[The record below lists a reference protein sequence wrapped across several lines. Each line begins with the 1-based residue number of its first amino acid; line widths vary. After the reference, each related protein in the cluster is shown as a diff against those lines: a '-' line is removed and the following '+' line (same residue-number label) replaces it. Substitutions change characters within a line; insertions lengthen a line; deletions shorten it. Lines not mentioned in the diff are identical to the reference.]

1 MKTKITNYC
10 LKCGGK
16 MKLQGGGN
24 GFNTASNLMNTAGD
38 IANMFPGVG
47 TAIGAG
53 LKGLSFVSDMFAK
66 RQAVKDNQNLI
77 AKNDR
82 NIPIY
87 QSNESVYP
95 NPNQNMM
102 QTGGVPTQG
111 GVIQPVSSTGSVALG
126 QTHDEGGIKYAPN
139 IEVENKEGIHNVDD
153 KTVVSSNVLK
163 NPLTGKSFA
172 SEMVG
177 LEKQKGDLEID
188 LKKEL
193 DKSKGKSTYTSIMLK
208 KRIDEL
214 EVKIGELYEQ
224 QEALASKMGLRDEQG
239 NPNQMSQQVVGN
251 EEQIQNMQQQV
262 MKQQAGG
269 NIKRIDPING
279 KEYFLNKDNKMV
291 DENGN
296 IKGDYKVDANIHGLE
311 YGISDSYN
319 KIKDGKYINTI
330 DDNSKVNSPL
340 TTTNNGDNNSTKAL
354 NFTSTNNN
362 QSNTP
367 STDVNGVKPK
377 NTSSNFYNQGS
388 NTNTQSNIPVSTSNS
403 NKTQDVQTIPTT
415 NNSTNT
421 SQGLNFTSTNNDKSN
436 NVSNVKPLTNVMGYS
451 ANYNKQ
457 LDSYKKELDNIS
469 EKERVKMEKN
479 GKHSIYT
486 TPSDQFLYIH
496 SDKYYDKINEFNK
509 NLDKVSEQELNQND
523 GQINSNLTKQIKRN
537 ERIEKRRV
545 RNNNFKNAIFYMF
558 HPKNTFPRRYF
569 PGRAD
574 EKEQENKT
582 IEIGKFKTGGQ
593 IQDNNGYL
601 KSNLHNYT
609 PVKLINSN
617 HITTKNMAFP
627 IEANGK
633 VLYPNTGDYYF
644 KKKPVVEKPLLFKYG
659 GASKVG
665 TNFNDIEELNT
676 EFIKYNIPL
685 KIEDDKTIY
694 VNNEKK
700 YYPKGIDDKIIKE
713 LLTPFNTT
721 NLIEDYQTGGYFPFE
736 TIVNEKYLKLRTPRN
751 KKYNKA
757 DFNSDN
763 NNSSSN
769 KSDNN
774 LVTVSN
780 DSNSSSNLATVSD
793 KSNLSSNNS
802 SSSNLR
808 SGKKPFRAEEL
819 ISYGTQLA
827 GSILPMLMP
836 LKQTKLN
843 SYEEGKGYG
852 YLNNAYRSALLY
864 PKKMEELSN
873 YNLNR
878 DLAQYSQALTNN
890 GSNMNRTPMLQ
901 NLYAEGRSKAND
913 LIANSQAKSLELQT
927 VLAESIYN
935 KDRSKYLTN
944 QEINAQNDNFAN
956 NYLATKYI
964 NPLSKL
970 SESTVQQLEA
980 KRNYIEETT
989 KNNKIAGYELVY
1001 NPETGRHEYIR
1012 INSNAKGLTN
1022 TPSNKLQSIP
1032 VPNLK
1037 LETPDYKLNK

>member
-262 MKQQAGG
+262 M
-269 NIKRIDPING
+269 N
-279 KEYFLNKDNKMV
+279 
-291 DENGN
+291 
-296 IKGDYKVDANIHGLE
+296 
-311 YGISDSYN
+311 
-319 KIKDGKYINTI
+319 
-330 DDNSKVNSPL
+330 
-340 TTTNNGDNNSTKAL
+340 
-354 NFTSTNNN
+354 
-362 QSNTP
+362 
-367 STDVNGVKPK
+367 
-377 NTSSNFYNQGS
+377 
-388 NTNTQSNIPVSTSNS
+388 
-403 NKTQDVQTIPTT
+403 
-415 NNSTNT
+415 
-421 SQGLNFTSTNNDKSN
+421 
-436 NVSNVKPLTNVMGYS
+436 
-451 ANYNKQ
+451 
-457 LDSYKKELDNIS
+457 NIS

-479 GKHSIYT
+479 GKHSIHT

-582 IEIGKFKTGGQ
+582 IEIGKFKTGGK

-644 KKKPVVEKPLLFKYG
+644 KKKPVVEKPLNFKSG
-659 GASKVG
+659 GTTKIG
-665 TNFNDIEELNT
+665 TDFNDIDALNS
-676 EFIKYNIPL
+676 EFHKYNIPL
-685 KIEDDKTIY
+685 KIENKNTIY
-694 VNNEKK
+694 VNNERK
-700 YYPKGIDDKIIKE
+700 YFPNGIDDNIIKE
-713 LLTPFNTT
+713 LLTPFNST
-721 NLIEDYQTGGYFPFE
+721 NLIEDYQSGGDTDE
-736 TIVNEKYLKLRTPRN
+736 TIVNPFYQKDRTSKYELGKTEFKQD
-751 KKYNKA
+751 KK
-757 DFNSDN
+757 
-763 NNSSSN
+763 
-769 KSDNN
+769 KS
-774 LVTVSN
+774 
-780 DSNSSSNLATVSD
+780 
-793 KSNLSSNNS
+793 
-802 SSSNLR
+802 
-808 SGKKPFRAEEL
+808 PFRGEEL
-819 ISYGTQLA
+819 FSYGTQIA
-827 GSILPMLMP
+827 GSLLPMVMP
-836 LKQTKLN
+836 LKKTELN
-843 SYEEGKGYG
+843 YYDEGKGYG

-927 VLAESIYN
+927 ALAESIYN

-1022 TPSNKLQSIP
+1022 TPSNKLQSIQ

>member
-291 DENGN
+291 DSDGN
-296 IKGDYKVDANIHGLE
+296 IV
-311 YGISDSYN
+311 
-319 KIKDGKYINTI
+319 GKY
-330 DDNSKVNSPL
+330 
-340 TTTNNGDNNSTKAL
+340 
-354 NFTSTNNN
+354 
-362 QSNTP
+362 
-367 STDVNGVKPK
+367 
-377 NTSSNFYNQGS
+377 Y
-388 NTNTQSNIPVSTSNS
+388 
-403 NKTQDVQTIPTT
+403 
-415 NNSTNT
+415 
-421 SQGLNFTSTNNDKSN
+421 
-436 NVSNVKPLTNVMGYS
+436 
-451 ANYNKQ
+451 
-457 LDSYKKELDNIS
+457 E
-469 EKERVKMEKN
+469 
-479 GKHSIYT
+479 
-486 TPSDQFLYIH
+486 
-496 SDKYYDKINEFNK
+496 
-509 NLDKVSEQELNQND
+509 
-523 GQINSNLTKQIKRN
+523 
-537 ERIEKRRV
+537 
-545 RNNNFKNAIFYMF
+545 
-558 HPKNTFPRRYF
+558 
-569 PGRAD
+569 
-574 EKEQENKT
+574 
-582 IEIGKFKTGGQ
+582 
-593 IQDNNGYL
+593 DNNGYL

-644 KKKPVVEKPLLFKYG
+644 KKKPVVEKPLNFKSG
-659 GASKVG
+659 GTTKIG
-665 TNFNDIEELNT
+665 TDFNDIDALNS
-676 EFIKYNIPL
+676 EFHKYNIPL
-685 KIEDDKTIY
+685 KIENKNTIY
-694 VNNEKK
+694 VNNERK
-700 YYPKGIDDKIIKE
+700 YFPNGIDDNIIKE
-713 LLTPFNTT
+713 LLTPFNST
-721 NLIEDYQTGGYFPFE
+721 NLIEDYQSGGDTEF
-736 TIVNEKYLKLRTPRN
+736 KQD
-751 KKYNKA
+751 KK
-757 DFNSDN
+757 ST
-763 NNSSSN
+763 
-769 KSDNN
+769 KS
-774 LVTVSN
+774 
-780 DSNSSSNLATVSD
+780 
-793 KSNLSSNNS
+793 
-802 SSSNLR
+802 
-808 SGKKPFRAEEL
+808 PFRGEEL
-819 ISYGTQLA
+819 FSYGTQIA
-827 GSILPMLMP
+827 GSLLPMVMP
-836 LKQTKLN
+836 LKKTELN
-843 SYEEGKGYG
+843 YYDEGKGYG

-927 VLAESIYN
+927 ASAESIYN

-989 KNNKIAGYELVY
+989 KNNKMAGYELVY

-1012 INSNAKGLTN
+1012 INSSARGLTN

>member
-291 DENGN
+291 DSDGN
-296 IKGDYKVDANIHGLE
+296 IV
-311 YGISDSYN
+311 
-319 KIKDGKYINTI
+319 GKY
-330 DDNSKVNSPL
+330 
-340 TTTNNGDNNSTKAL
+340 
-354 NFTSTNNN
+354 
-362 QSNTP
+362 
-367 STDVNGVKPK
+367 
-377 NTSSNFYNQGS
+377 Y
-388 NTNTQSNIPVSTSNS
+388 
-403 NKTQDVQTIPTT
+403 
-415 NNSTNT
+415 
-421 SQGLNFTSTNNDKSN
+421 
-436 NVSNVKPLTNVMGYS
+436 
-451 ANYNKQ
+451 
-457 LDSYKKELDNIS
+457 E
-469 EKERVKMEKN
+469 
-479 GKHSIYT
+479 
-486 TPSDQFLYIH
+486 
-496 SDKYYDKINEFNK
+496 
-509 NLDKVSEQELNQND
+509 
-523 GQINSNLTKQIKRN
+523 
-537 ERIEKRRV
+537 
-545 RNNNFKNAIFYMF
+545 
-558 HPKNTFPRRYF
+558 
-569 PGRAD
+569 
-574 EKEQENKT
+574 
-582 IEIGKFKTGGQ
+582 
-593 IQDNNGYL
+593 DNNGYL
-601 KSNLHNYT
+601 NSNLHNYT

-644 KKKPVVEKPLLFKYG
+644 KKKPVVEKPLNFKSG
-659 GASKVG
+659 GTTKIG
-665 TNFNDIEELNT
+665 TDFNDIDALNS
-676 EFIKYNIPL
+676 EFHKYNIPL
-685 KIEDDKTIY
+685 KIENKNTIY
-694 VNNEKK
+694 VNNERK
-700 YYPKGIDDKIIKE
+700 YFPNGIDDNIIKE
-713 LLTPFNTT
+713 LLTPFNST
-721 NLIEDYQTGGYFPFE
+721 NLIEDYQSGGNLSYPE
-736 TIVNEKYLKLRTPRN
+736 AIVDSKYLKNRTSKYELGKTEFKED
-751 KKYNKA
+751 KK
-757 DFNSDN
+757 ST
-763 NNSSSN
+763 
-769 KSDNN
+769 KS
-774 LVTVSN
+774 
-780 DSNSSSNLATVSD
+780 
-793 KSNLSSNNS
+793 
-802 SSSNLR
+802 
-808 SGKKPFRAEEL
+808 PFRGEEL
-819 ISYGTQLA
+819 FSYGTQIA
-827 GSILPMLMP
+827 GSLLPMVMP
-836 LKQTKLN
+836 LKKTELN
-843 SYEEGKGYG
+843 YYDEGKGYG

-927 VLAESIYN
+927 ASAESIYN

>member
-262 MKQQAGG
+262 MKQQMGG
-269 NIKRIDPING
+269 NIKRKSIDGNE
-279 KEYFLNKDNKMV
+279 EYSLNNKNQMV

-582 IEIGKFKTGGQ
+582 IEIGKFKTGGK

-644 KKKPVVEKPLLFKYG
+644 KKKPVVEKPLNFKSG
-659 GASKVG
+659 GTTKIG
-665 TNFNDIEELNT
+665 TDFNDIDALNS
-676 EFIKYNIPL
+676 EFHKYNIPL
-685 KIEDDKTIY
+685 KIENKNTIY
-694 VNNEKK
+694 VNNERK
-700 YYPKGIDDKIIKE
+700 YFPNGIDDNIIKE
-713 LLTPFNTT
+713 LLTPFNST
-721 NLIEDYQTGGYFPFE
+721 NLIEDYQSGGDTDLYKNE
-736 TIVNEKYLKLRTPRN
+736 TIVNPFYQKDRTSKYELGKTEFKQD
-751 KKYNKA
+751 KK
-757 DFNSDN
+757 ST
-763 NNSSSN
+763 
-769 KSDNN
+769 KS
-774 LVTVSN
+774 
-780 DSNSSSNLATVSD
+780 
-793 KSNLSSNNS
+793 
-802 SSSNLR
+802 
-808 SGKKPFRAEEL
+808 PFRGEEL
-819 ISYGTQLA
+819 FSYGTQIA
-827 GSILPMLMP
+827 GSLLPMVMP
-836 LKQTKLN
+836 LKKTELN
-843 SYEEGKGYG
+843 YYDEGKGYG

-927 VLAESIYN
+927 ALAESIYN

-1012 INSNAKGLTN
+1012 INSNAKSLTN
-1022 TPSNKLQSIP
+1022 TPSSKLQSVP

>member
-53 LKGLSFVSDMFAK
+53 LKGLSFISDMFAK

-291 DENGN
+291 DSDGN

-469 EKERVKMEKN
+469 EKERVKMKKN
-479 GKHSIYT
+479 GKHSIHT

-593 IQDNNGYL
+593 IQDNNDYL

-644 KKKPVVEKPLLFKYG
+644 KKKPVVEKPLNFKSG
-659 GASKVG
+659 GTTKIG
-665 TNFNDIEELNT
+665 TDFNDIDALNS
-676 EFIKYNIPL
+676 EFNKYNIPL
-685 KIEDDKTIY
+685 KIENKNTIY
-694 VNNEKK
+694 VNNERK
-700 YYPKGIDDKIIKE
+700 YFPNGIDDNIIKE
-713 LLTPFNTT
+713 LLTPFNST
-721 NLIEDYQTGGYFPFE
+721 NLIEDYQSGGNLSYPE
-736 TIVNEKYLKLRTPRN
+736 AIVDSKYLKNRTSKYDLGKTEFKED
-751 KKYNKA
+751 KK
-757 DFNSDN
+757 ST
-763 NNSSSN
+763 
-769 KSDNN
+769 KS
-774 LVTVSN
+774 
-780 DSNSSSNLATVSD
+780 
-793 KSNLSSNNS
+793 
-802 SSSNLR
+802 
-808 SGKKPFRAEEL
+808 PFRGEEL
-819 ISYGTQLA
+819 FSYGTQIA
-827 GSILPMLMP
+827 GSLLPMVMP
-836 LKQTKLN
+836 LKKTELN
-843 SYEEGKGYG
+843 YYDEGKGYG

-927 VLAESIYN
+927 ASAESIYN

>member
-1 MKTKITNYC
+1 
-10 LKCGGK
+10 

-262 MKQQAGG
+262 MKQQTGG
-269 NIKRIDPING
+269 NIKRKSIDG
-279 KEYFLNKDNKMV
+279 KEEYFLNSKNQMV
-291 DENGN
+291 DKDGIIRGSYKKDTN
-296 IKGDYKVDANIHGLE
+296 IPGLE
-311 YGISDSYN
+311 YGISNTYY
-319 KIKDGKYINTI
+319 KVGKDGNYINYISNNTKV
-330 DDNSKVNSPL
+330 DNSTSDTTLSNSVSD
-340 TTTNNGDNNSTKAL
+340 TYNDNNKS
-354 NFTSTNNN
+354 
-362 QSNTP
+362 
-367 STDVNGVKPK
+367 
-377 NTSSNFYNQGS
+377 
-388 NTNTQSNIPVSTSNS
+388 SNS
-403 NKTQDVQTIPTT
+403 NDLRIELKPNSDLYNMKPKSSAISKKILEQETEESPLYAQTLNSDSIKKIPLIAT
-415 NNSTNT
+415 
-421 SQGLNFTSTNNDKSN
+421 K
-436 NVSNVKPLTNVMGYS
+436 
-451 ANYNKQ
+451 
-457 LDSYKKELDNIS
+457 LDSRFFNPSQPLFPY
-469 EKERVKMEKN
+469 RMT
-479 GKHSIYT
+479 T
-486 TPSDQFLYIH
+486 TPRLFNEYLNVNFKEDSNQI
-496 SDKYYDKINEFNK
+496 SDKDWRKEIKEDNKDNRKINR
-509 NLDKVSEQELNQND
+509 
-523 GQINSNLTKQIKRN
+523 IIK
-537 ERIEKRRV
+537 KMQ
-545 RNNNFKNAIFYMF
+545 KYGY
-558 HPKNTFPRRYF
+558 KY
-569 PGRAD
+569 
-574 EKEQENKT
+574 KEHEYRQ
-582 IEIGKFKTGGQ
+582 TGGQ

-601 KSNLHNYT
+601 NSNLQNYT

-644 KKKPVVEKPLLFKYG
+644 KKKPVVEKPLNFKSG
-659 GASKVG
+659 GTTKIG
-665 TNFNDIEELNT
+665 TDFNDIDALNS
-676 EFIKYNIPL
+676 EFHKYNIPL
-685 KIEDDKTIY
+685 KIENKNTIY
-694 VNNEKK
+694 VNNERK
-700 YYPKGIDDKIIKE
+700 YFPNGIDDNIIKE
-713 LLTPFNTT
+713 LLTPFNST
-721 NLIEDYQTGGYFPFE
+721 NLIEDYQSGGNLSYPE
-736 TIVNEKYLKLRTPRN
+736 AIADSKYLKNRTSKYDLGKTEFKEDKANN
-751 KKYNKA
+751 KTEFKKV
-757 DFNSDN
+757 
-763 NNSSSN
+763 SN
-769 KSDNN
+769 KP
-774 LVTVSN
+774 
-780 DSNSSSNLATVSD
+780 
-793 KSNLSSNNS
+793 
-802 SSSNLR
+802 
-808 SGKKPFRAEEL
+808 PFRGEEL
-819 ISYGTQLA
+819 FSYGTQIA
-827 GSILPMLMP
+827 GSLLPMVMP
-836 LKQTKLN
+836 LKKTELN
-843 SYEEGKGYG
+843 YYDEGKGYG

-913 LIANSQAKSLELQT
+913 LIANSQANSLELQN

-1012 INSNAKGLTN
+1012 INSNAKSLTN
-1022 TPSNKLQSIP
+1022 TPSSKLQSVP

>member
-291 DENGN
+291 DSDGN
-296 IKGDYKVDANIHGLE
+296 IV
-311 YGISDSYN
+311 
-319 KIKDGKYINTI
+319 GKY
-330 DDNSKVNSPL
+330 
-340 TTTNNGDNNSTKAL
+340 
-354 NFTSTNNN
+354 
-362 QSNTP
+362 
-367 STDVNGVKPK
+367 
-377 NTSSNFYNQGS
+377 Y
-388 NTNTQSNIPVSTSNS
+388 
-403 NKTQDVQTIPTT
+403 
-415 NNSTNT
+415 
-421 SQGLNFTSTNNDKSN
+421 
-436 NVSNVKPLTNVMGYS
+436 
-451 ANYNKQ
+451 
-457 LDSYKKELDNIS
+457 E
-469 EKERVKMEKN
+469 
-479 GKHSIYT
+479 
-486 TPSDQFLYIH
+486 
-496 SDKYYDKINEFNK
+496 
-509 NLDKVSEQELNQND
+509 
-523 GQINSNLTKQIKRN
+523 
-537 ERIEKRRV
+537 
-545 RNNNFKNAIFYMF
+545 
-558 HPKNTFPRRYF
+558 
-569 PGRAD
+569 
-574 EKEQENKT
+574 
-582 IEIGKFKTGGQ
+582 
-593 IQDNNGYL
+593 DNNGYL
-601 KSNLHNYT
+601 NSNLHNYT

-644 KKKPVVEKPLLFKYG
+644 KKKPVVEKPLNFKSG
-659 GASKVG
+659 GTTKIG
-665 TNFNDIEELNT
+665 TDFNDIDALNS
-676 EFIKYNIPL
+676 EFHKYNIPL
-685 KIEDDKTIY
+685 KIENKNTIY
-694 VNNEKK
+694 VNNERK
-700 YYPKGIDDKIIKE
+700 YFPNGIDDNIIKE
-713 LLTPFNTT
+713 LLTPFNST
-721 NLIEDYQTGGYFPFE
+721 NLIEDYQSGGNLSYPE
-736 TIVNEKYLKLRTPRN
+736 AIVDSKYLKNRTSKYELGKTEFKED
-751 KKYNKA
+751 KK
-757 DFNSDN
+757 ST
-763 NNSSSN
+763 
-769 KSDNN
+769 KS
-774 LVTVSN
+774 
-780 DSNSSSNLATVSD
+780 
-793 KSNLSSNNS
+793 
-802 SSSNLR
+802 
-808 SGKKPFRAEEL
+808 PFRGEEL
-819 ISYGTQLA
+819 FSYGTQIA
-827 GSILPMLMP
+827 GSLLPMVMP
-836 LKQTKLN
+836 LKKTELN
-843 SYEEGKGYG
+843 YYDEGKGYG

-927 VLAESIYN
+927 ASAESIYN

-1012 INSNAKGLTN
+1012 INSNAKSLTN

>member
-139 IEVENKEGIHNVDD
+139 IEVENKEGIHNVDNNM
-153 KTVVSSNVLK
+153 VVSSNVLK
-163 NPLTGKSFA
+163 NPLTGKTFA

-177 LEKQKGDLEID
+177 LEKQKGDLELN

-291 DENGN
+291 DSDGN
-296 IKGDYKVDANIHGLE
+296 IV
-311 YGISDSYN
+311 
-319 KIKDGKYINTI
+319 GKYYEDNTGI
-330 DDNSKVNSPL
+330 
-340 TTTNNGDNNSTKAL
+340 
-354 NFTSTNNN
+354 
-362 QSNTP
+362 
-367 STDVNGVKPK
+367 
-377 NTSSNFYNQGS
+377 
-388 NTNTQSNIPVSTSNS
+388 
-403 NKTQDVQTIPTT
+403 
-415 NNSTNT
+415 
-421 SQGLNFTSTNNDKSN
+421 
-436 NVSNVKPLTNVMGYS
+436 
-451 ANYNKQ
+451 
-457 LDSYKKELDNIS
+457 
-469 EKERVKMEKN
+469 
-479 GKHSIYT
+479 
-486 TPSDQFLYIH
+486 
-496 SDKYYDKINEFNK
+496 
-509 NLDKVSEQELNQND
+509 
-523 GQINSNLTKQIKRN
+523 
-537 ERIEKRRV
+537 
-545 RNNNFKNAIFYMF
+545 
-558 HPKNTFPRRYF
+558 
-569 PGRAD
+569 
-574 EKEQENKT
+574 EQENISTVQKDNASKKSDVINEQLNTVEKQPVSNPNNPSIEGFSMYMYGDRTLSLKEKLEKRVKT
-582 IEIGKFKTGGQ
+582 EREIKALELEKKIKENGKSTFDMKNYLINRRRASLPRWYKQSEEYKKYGSKVVDIYNPIMISYYLEDLLTQNDLDLKKIIESKMLGDKETENLIKLLKEYSVEEIIENHLLNSFQTGGK

-633 VLYPNTGDYYF
+633 ILYPNTGDYYF
-644 KKKPVVEKPLLFKYG
+644 KKKPVVEKPLNFKSG
-659 GASKVG
+659 GTTKIG
-665 TNFNDIEELNT
+665 TDFNDIDALNS
-676 EFIKYNIPL
+676 EFHKYNIPL
-685 KIEDDKTIY
+685 KIENKNTIY
-694 VNNEKK
+694 VNNERK
-700 YYPKGIDDKIIKE
+700 YFPNGIDDNIIKE
-713 LLTPFNTT
+713 LLTPFNST
-721 NLIEDYQTGGYFPFE
+721 NLIEDYQSGGKTEF
-736 TIVNEKYLKLRTPRN
+736 KQD
-751 KKYNKA
+751 KK
-757 DFNSDN
+757 
-763 NNSSSN
+763 
-769 KSDNN
+769 KS
-774 LVTVSN
+774 
-780 DSNSSSNLATVSD
+780 
-793 KSNLSSNNS
+793 
-802 SSSNLR
+802 
-808 SGKKPFRAEEL
+808 PFRGEEL
-819 ISYGTQLA
+819 FSYGTQIA
-827 GSILPMLMP
+827 GSLLPMVMP
-836 LKQTKLN
+836 LKKTELN
-843 SYEEGKGYG
+843 YYDEGKGYG

-913 LIANSQAKSLELQT
+913 LIANSQAKSLELQN

-1037 LETPDYKLNK
+1037 LETPDYKLNKKLG

>member
-10 LKCGGK
+10 FKCGGK

-291 DENGN
+291 DSDGN
-296 IKGDYKVDANIHGLE
+296 IVGKYYEDNTGISDAYYKVDGNR
-311 YGISDSYN
+311 N
-319 KIKDGKYINTI
+319 YINTI
-330 DDNSKVNSPL
+330 DNNSNVNSSL
-340 TTTNNGDNNSTKAL
+340 TGNS
-354 NFTSTNNN
+354 N
-362 QSNTP
+362 
-367 STDVNGVKPK
+367 
-377 NTSSNFYNQGS
+377 
-388 NTNTQSNIPVSTSNS
+388 SNS
-403 NKTQDVQTIPTT
+403 NKNDLDLKKIIESKMLGDKETENLIKLLKEYSVEEIIE
-415 NNSTNT
+415 NHLLNSF
-421 SQGLNFTSTNNDKSN
+421 Q
-436 NVSNVKPLTNVMGYS
+436 
-451 ANYNKQ
+451 
-457 LDSYKKELDNIS
+457 
-469 EKERVKMEKN
+469 
-479 GKHSIYT
+479 
-486 TPSDQFLYIH
+486 
-496 SDKYYDKINEFNK
+496 
-509 NLDKVSEQELNQND
+509 
-523 GQINSNLTKQIKRN
+523 
-537 ERIEKRRV
+537 
-545 RNNNFKNAIFYMF
+545 
-558 HPKNTFPRRYF
+558 
-569 PGRAD
+569 
-574 EKEQENKT
+574 
-582 IEIGKFKTGGQ
+582 TGGK

-644 KKKPVVEKPLLFKYG
+644 KKKPVVEKPLNFKSG
-659 GASKVG
+659 GTTKIG
-665 TNFNDIEELNT
+665 TDFNDIDALNS
-676 EFIKYNIPL
+676 EFHKYNIPL
-685 KIEDDKTIY
+685 KIENKNTIY
-694 VNNEKK
+694 VNNERK
-700 YYPKGIDDKIIKE
+700 YFPNGIDDNIIKE
-713 LLTPFNTT
+713 LLTPFNST
-721 NLIEDYQTGGYFPFE
+721 NLIEDYQSGGDISYPE
-736 TIVNEKYLKLRTPRN
+736 AIVNPKYMTN
-751 KKYNKA
+751 KKVPELGGFAYGIDKENNKTE
-757 DFNSDN
+757 SK
-763 NNSSSN
+763 
-769 KSDNN
+769 KS
-774 LVTVSN
+774 T
-780 DSNSSSNLATVSD
+780 
-793 KSNLSSNNS
+793 KS
-802 SSSNLR
+802 
-808 SGKKPFRAEEL
+808 PFRGEEL
-819 ISYGTQLA
+819 FSYGTQIA
-827 GSILPMLMP
+827 GSLLPMVMP
-836 LKQTKLN
+836 LKKTQLN
-843 SYEEGKGYG
+843 YYDEGKGYG

-901 NLYAEGRSKAND
+901 NLYAESRSKAND

-927 VLAESIYN
+927 ASAESIYN

-944 QEINAQNDNFAN
+944 QEIKAQNDNFAN

-964 NPLSKL
+964 NPLNKL
-970 SESTVQQLEA
+970 SESTAQQLEA
-980 KRNYIEETT
+980 KRNYVEETT

-1001 NPETGRHEYIR
+1001 DPETRQYKYMR
-1012 INSNAKGLTN
+1012 INSNNNGIVN
-1022 TPSNKLQSIP
+1022 TPSSKLQSIT
-1032 VPNLK
+1032 VPKLK
-1037 LETPDYKLNK
+1037 LDMPNYKLN

>member
-262 MKQQAGG
+262 MQQQTGG
-269 NIKRIDPING
+269 NIKRKSING
-279 KEYFLNKDNKMV
+279 NDEYSLNSNNQMV
-291 DENGN
+291 DEFGN
-296 IKGDYKVDANIHGLE
+296 IKGSYKQLNNNYGLN
-311 YGISDSYN
+311 YGISDSYY
-319 KIKDGKYINTI
+319 KIGQDGKYINNL
-330 DDNSKVNSPL
+330 DGSNVNSPSN
-340 TTTNNGDNNSTKAL
+340 TTTNNNNNTKAL
-354 NFTSTNNN
+354 NFTSPNNS
-362 QSNTP
+362 QSNIS
-367 STDVNGVKPK
+367 STNVDGTKPIK
-377 NTSSNFYNQGS
+377 TSSNFYNQGNNTNIQS
-388 NTNTQSNIPVSTSNS
+388 NTPLSTSN
-403 NKTQDVQTIPTT
+403 NNTQDISFNPTT
-415 NNSTNT
+415 DGKETKI
-421 SQGLNFTSTNNDKSN
+421 QDLNFTSSNKDNSNND
-436 NVSNVKPLTNVMGYS
+436 SNVKPLTNVMGYS

-457 LDSYKKELDNIS
+457 LENYKKELGNIA
-469 EKERVKMEKN
+469 EKEKLKMGN
-479 GKHSIYT
+479 NNTHSINT
-486 TPSDQFLYIH
+486 TSPDQFLYIH
-496 SDKYYDKINEFNK
+496 SDEYYDKMNKFNRK
-509 NLDKVSEQELNQND
+509 LDKLSEQELNQNNE
-523 GQINSNLTKQIKRN
+523 QVNINLPEASEEKESNLAKQIKRN
-537 ERIEKRRV
+537 ERIEKRRE
-545 RNNNFKNAIFYMF
+545 RNDKFKYAIFRMF
-558 HPKNTFPRRYF
+558 NPKNTLPRWSF
-569 PGRAD
+569 
-574 EKEQENKT
+574 ESNKERRERRRGERMEGKT
-582 IEIGKFKTGGQ
+582 IPIGKFKTGGK

-644 KKKPVVEKPLLFKYG
+644 KKKPVVEKPLNFKSG
-659 GASKVG
+659 GTTKIG
-665 TNFNDIEELNT
+665 TDFNDIDALNS
-676 EFIKYNIPL
+676 EFHKYNIPL
-685 KIEDDKTIY
+685 KIENKNTIY
-694 VNNEKK
+694 VNNERK
-700 YYPKGIDDKIIKE
+700 YFPNGIDDNIIKE
-713 LLTPFNTT
+713 LLTPFNST
-721 NLIEDYQTGGYFPFE
+721 NLIEDYQSGGDTDLYKNE
-736 TIVNEKYLKLRTPRN
+736 TIVNPFYQKDRTSKYELGKTEFKQD
-751 KKYNKA
+751 KK
-757 DFNSDN
+757 
-763 NNSSSN
+763 
-769 KSDNN
+769 KS
-774 LVTVSN
+774 
-780 DSNSSSNLATVSD
+780 
-793 KSNLSSNNS
+793 
-802 SSSNLR
+802 
-808 SGKKPFRAEEL
+808 PFRGEEL
-819 ISYGTQLA
+819 FSYGTQIA
-827 GSILPMLMP
+827 GSLLPMVMP
-836 LKQTKLN
+836 LKKTELN
-843 SYEEGKGYG
+843 YYDEGKGYG

-913 LIANSQAKSLELQT
+913 LIANSQAESLELQT